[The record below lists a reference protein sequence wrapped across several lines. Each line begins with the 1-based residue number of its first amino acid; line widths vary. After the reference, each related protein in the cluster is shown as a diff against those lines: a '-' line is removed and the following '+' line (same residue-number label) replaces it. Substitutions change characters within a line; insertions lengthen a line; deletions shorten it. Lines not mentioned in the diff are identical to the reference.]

1 MLAFYCQLCLR
12 ARLANMT
19 AIKTPADDPL
29 SADDRGALIHIHTP
43 HSPSVFDLRVWF
55 NMERE
60 HLLIGSRPGIT
71 RRTPHHD
78 TSLRE
83 AVSVTLIRLMSATQP
98 LPYRNPTITLPQPN
112 RNPTTI
118 LPLPYH
124 YPTTTLPLP
133 YYYLTTTLQLT

>member
-43 HSPSVFDLRVWF
+43 HSPSPGPQVWF

-71 RRTPHHD
+71 RRGPHHD

-98 LPYRNPTITLPQPN
+98 LPNHY
-112 RNPTTI
+112 PTTTQ
-118 LPLPYH
+118 PLPNH
-124 YPTTTLPLP
+124 YPTATQPRPYLNPTTTLPLP
-133 YYYLTTTLQLT
+133 YRVLTTT